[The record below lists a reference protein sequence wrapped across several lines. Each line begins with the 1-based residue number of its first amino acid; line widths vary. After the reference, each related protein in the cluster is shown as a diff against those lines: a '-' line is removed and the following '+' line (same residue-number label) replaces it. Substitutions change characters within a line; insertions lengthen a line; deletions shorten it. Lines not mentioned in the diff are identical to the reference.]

1 MPMPCRAATKPR
13 AQHRAAPAPQ
23 ATPHAVACLVVWG
36 NGDSIV
42 HDYPRRFAGTTRV
55 SAEQRSPNAKPLLS
69 PAYAAIFASTSGG
82 SVAEE
87 IAGEFDYIIVG
98 AGSAGCLLAN
108 RLSADPGTRVLIL
121 EAGGRDNWIWF
132 HIPVGY
138 LFAIG
143 NPRSD
148 WMFKT
153 ESEAGLNGR
162 ALAYPRGKVI
172 GGCSAINAMIS
183 MRGQAADYNYWRQ
196 LGLKG
201 WAYDD
206 VLPVFRRLED
216 HFLGESEH
224 HGAGGGW
231 RIEAPRLSWEV
242 LDAVGEA
249 AQEMGVRKIPDFNT
263 GDNEGVSYFHVNQK
277 RGRRWS
283 SARGFLKP
291 ALKRPNLRL
300 ETHVLVE
307 RLIIEQGRAVGV
319 RFIQNGEIIEARAKG
334 EVILSA
340 GAIGSVQVL
349 HRSGIGP
356 GEWLSPLG
364 IDVVLDR
371 SGVGRNLQDHLQQ
384 RAIYKVSGVRTLNE
398 TYYSLARRA
407 LMGLDYA
414 FRRRGPLTMAP
425 SQLGI
430 FTRSNAHRERAN
442 IQFHVQPLSLDKFGD
457 PLHRF
462 PAITVSACN
471 LQPTSR
477 GTVRLRSATPDE
489 KPSIAPNYLATDE
502 DREVAADAI
511 RTTRRLMKQK
521 ALEKYNPVEFLPGP
535 SVGDDDASLAKAAG
549 DIGTTIF
556 HPVGTAKMGTP
567 NDANAVVDERL
578 RFFGIAGLR
587 IADASVMP
595 TITSG
600 NTNTPTAMIA
610 EKAAS
615 MILEDAR

>member
-1 MPMPCRAATKPR
+1 MHDELSQHLEIHVMPRT
-13 AQHRAAPAPQ
+13 
-23 ATPHAVACLVVWG
+23 LE
-36 NGDSIV
+36 GD
-42 HDYPRRFAGTTRV
+42 
-55 SAEQRSPNAKPLLS
+55 
-69 PAYAAIFASTSGG
+69 
-82 SVAEE
+82 
-87 IAGEFDYIIVG
+87 FDYIVVG
-98 AGSAGCLLAN
+98 AGTAGCILAN
-108 RLSADPGTRVLIL
+108 RLSADPGKRVLIL
-121 EAGGRDNWIWF
+121 EAGGKDNWIWF

-172 GGCSAINAMIS
+172 GGSSAINAMIS

-231 RIEAPRLSWEV
+231 RIEAPRLSWEI

-249 AQEMGVRKIPDFNT
+249 AQEMGIRKIPDFNT
-263 GDNEGVSYFHVNQK
+263 GDNEGVGYFHVNQK

-291 ALKRPNLRL
+291 ALSRPNLRL
-300 ETHVLVE
+300 ETHVHVE
-307 RLIIEQGRAVGV
+307 RLIIERGRAAGV
-319 RFIQNGEIIEARAKG
+319 RFSQNGETIEARAKG

-340 GAIGSVQVL
+340 GAIGSIQVL

-371 SGVGRNLQDHLQQ
+371 PGVGRNLQDHLQQ
-384 RAIYKVSGVRTLNE
+384 RAIYKVQGAKTLNE
-398 TYYSLARRA
+398 TYSSLIGRS

-414 FRRRGPLTMAP
+414 LRRRGPLTMAP

-430 FTRSNAHRERAN
+430 FTRSDARRSRAN

-462 PAITVSACN
+462 SAITVSACN

-477 GTVRLRSATPDE
+477 GTVRIRSAKLE
-489 KPSIAPNYLATDE
+489 EAPSIAPNYLATDE
-502 DREVAADAI
+502 DRQVAADAI

-521 ALEKYNPVEFLPGP
+521 ALEKYHPVEFLPGP
-535 SVGDDDASLAKAAG
+535 AVGDDDASLAKAAG

-578 RFFGIAGLR
+578 RFYGIAGLR

-610 EKAAS
+610 EKAAA
-615 MILEDAR
+615 MILEDARS